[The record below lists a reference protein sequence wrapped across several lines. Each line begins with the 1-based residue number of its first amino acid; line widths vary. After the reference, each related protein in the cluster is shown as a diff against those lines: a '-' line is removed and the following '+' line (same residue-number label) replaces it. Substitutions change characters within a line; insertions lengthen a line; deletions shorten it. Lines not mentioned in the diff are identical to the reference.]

1 MAPAIAASASKTT
14 AHTDAPEPDVTS
26 GLCWASPERL
36 GEANAFISDVYRLHH
51 NASISNPYQRLLTL
65 RDHHGALVATT
76 GLRRA
81 DEGPLMVEHYLEAPV
96 ETVLATRGLCALEPP
111 RHQIMEVGALAS
123 ASPGAGRRLMLS
135 LVVVLERL
143 GIEWLV
149 VTASR
154 DVRNGLARLGI
165 EMHTIGRAHRH
176 CLDNPADW
184 GRYYERDPRVV
195 VIRPLEVANSMRA
208 TPLGAL
214 LLAGAAQLAPEASD
228 PVPALPR
235 VTSSAAA
242 KGLPHG

>member
-14 AHTDAPEPDVTS
+14 AHTDAPEPNMPS

-65 RDHHGALVATT
+65 RDPHGALVATT

-96 ETVLATRGLCALEPP
+96 EMVLATRGLCNLAPP
-111 RHQIMEVGALAS
+111 RHQVMEVGALAS

-143 GIEWLV
+143 GIDWLV

-176 CLDNPADW
+176 CLDNPVDW

-214 LLAGAAQLAPEASD
+214 LLAGAAQLAPEAAD
-228 PVPALPR
+228 PVPALPH
-235 VTSSAAA
+235 VHACSAA
-242 KGLPHG
+242 GDMPHG